1 MLFVDQPEALMP
13 KLTLLLL
20 ILSLCSA
27 CLEMEPKQASSSSN
41 LPSTSYEKATIRWS
55 NEFVSTN
62 NLNLKVSSDFSDHE
76 KADILEII
84 KTWNQAHQDLSFLNE
99 VLEVTPN
106 LNTNDLNAYRDSVQG
121 IYKSYSWFEELS
133 SSALGV
139 TQFYATRRNVGMD
152 NEYLE
157 ILHADIILN
166 YKDYNFDS
174 SAKNYSGYDLYSVI
188 LHEMGHF
195 LGLKH
200 TKLVEDVMAP
210 YLDTDELKH
219 TLSANDIYLL
229 NNLYTKTIASLSTK
243 KAISSPSV
251 TNSNDEIIRGIIE
264 LLPCGCQQRRFEIIK
279 GPIY

>member
-1 MLFVDQPEALMP
+1 MPKWTLLFLILFV
-13 KLTLLLL
+13 
-20 ILSLCSA
+20 CSS
-27 CLEMEPKQASSSSN
+27 CLEMEPKQASSSSS
-41 LPSTSYEKATIRWS
+41 LPPTDYEKATIRWS
-55 NEFVSTN
+55 NELVSTN
-62 NLNLKVSSDFSDHE
+62 NLNLKVSSAFSDQE
-76 KADILEII
+76 KSDIVEII
-84 KTWNQAHQDLSFLNE
+84 NTWNHAHKDLSFLNE
-99 VLEVTPN
+99 APEVTPN

-133 SSALGV
+133 SAALGV

-174 SAKNYSGYDLYSVI
+174 SDKNFSGYDLYSVI

-200 TKLVEDVMAP
+200 SRHIEDVMTP
-210 YLDTDELKH
+210 YLDTDEFKH

-229 NNLYTKTIASLSTK
+229 NNLYTKTITAISTK
-243 KAISSPSV
+243 KAISHTAV
-251 TNSNDEIIRGIIE
+251 NSSDDEIIRGIIE